1 MSAALAALAPAYRA
15 AHGGAR
21 APAIL
26 HLGVGNFARSHLLF
40 YTDRFLRAQHAEE
53 EEEEGGE
60 KGGENN
66 LNPTPNPNN
75 PQNPDNARPSWTV
88 HGVGLV
94 DSRDELELH
103 DTLAAQDH
111 VYGLLSL
118 PSGEATPV
126 GALAGLTHMRR
137 SAEDMRRVLAAVA
150 DPRTRIISSTVT
162 EKGYYHDPITG
173 DLDLS
178 GADSPVR
185 RDLERLRGAANPGGS
200 VQDLYPL
207 ESAVGT
213 LVAGLA
219 LRMHPDIGGGAPVT
233 LLCCDN
239 LPSNGKVLQKLVLQ
253 MCAEVDPS
261 GELGKWVARNENVSF
276 PCSMVDRIT
285 PAAAEDTGARFVA
298 AAVGG
303 GGGDLAPCQAPVQ
316 GEDFHQWIVEDN
328 FAAGRPSWE
337 LLAGGEP
344 CPAVRFVDLD
354 TVERFEDMKLRLL
367 NGSHTSLA
375 YVSSLAFQ
383 DDAAG
388 PPTVD
393 KACADKDVDA
403 FIRGYMREVAPTLKG
418 GPEGADALEAY
429 QATLLERFS
438 NAEISDA
445 VSRLAQDGSKKM
457 LGFVL
462 PPLEDKLF
470 GQGGDAEGT
479 KAMAGV
485 VASWCAYLATWPEA
499 EIDDPAGMDAGLVEL
514 ARRASAEGGDAAGVA
529 GFVGATLGARVA
541 GHHGFV
547 GQVAEALA
555 VCRFR
560 GVREMMRRAVGG
572 GFVRDGEELRP

>member
-1 MSAALAALAPAYRA
+1 MSAALAPAYRL

-40 YTDRFLRAQHAEE
+40 YTDRFLRAQHEDEPRVEA
-53 EEEEGGE
+53 GE
-60 KGGENN
+60 APEVVD
-66 LNPTPNPNN
+66 L
-75 PQNPDNARPSWTV
+75 RPSWTV

-94 DSRDELELH
+94 DSQDELDLH

-118 PSGEATPV
+118 PSGEATPI

-137 SAEDMRRVLAAVA
+137 SAEDMRNVLAAVA
-150 DPRTRIISSTVT
+150 NPQTRIISSTVT

-173 DLDLS
+173 DLDL
-178 GADSPVR
+178 GNADSPVR
-185 RDLERLRGAANPGGS
+185 RDLDRLRGAANPGGS

-261 GELGKWVARNENVSF
+261 GDLGAWVARSENVSF

-285 PAAAEDTGARFVA
+285 PAAADDTGSRFA
-298 AAVGG
+298 AAVGV
-303 GGGDLAPCQAPVQ
+303 DVAPCQAPVQ

-337 LLAGGEP
+337 LLEGGAP
-344 CPAVRFVDLD
+344 CPAVRFVDLE
-354 TVERFEDMKLRLL
+354 TVENFEDMKLRLL

-393 KACADKDVDA
+393 KACSDKDVDA
-403 FIRGYMREVAPTLKG
+403 FIRGYMREVAPTLRG
-418 GPEGADALEAY
+418 GPEGAEALEAY
-429 QATLLERFS
+429 QYTLLERFS
-438 NAEISDA
+438 NTEISDA

-470 GQGGDAEGT
+470 GEGVNAEGT
-479 KAMAGV
+479 KVMSAV

-499 EIDDPAGMDAGLVEL
+499 EIDDPAGLDAGLVEL

-529 GFVGATLGARVA
+529 GFVGATLGEKVA

-547 GQVAEALA
+547 GEVAEALA